1 MAILAKM
8 DIMDIMDIKGIFFMR
23 TMTSTHAKNNFGSL
37 LDAVRREPV
46 LLMKNGKPA
55 AMIVSVE
62 DLQDTRF
69 AEMLAEFE
77 ANTDNT
83 RKHSERK

>member
-1 MAILAKM
+1 
-8 DIMDIMDIKGIFFMR
+8 MR
-23 TMTSTHAKNNFGSL
+23 SMTSTYAKNNFGSL

-46 LLMKNGKPA
+46 LLMKNGRPA

-62 DLQDTRF
+62 DLKDTHF

-77 ANTDNT
+77 ANKANTD
-83 RKHSERK
+83 KHSQTY

>member
-1 MAILAKM
+1 
-8 DIMDIMDIKGIFFMR
+8 
-23 TMTSTHAKNNFGSL
+23 
-37 LDAVRREPV
+37 
-46 LLMKNGKPA
+46 
-55 AMIVSVE
+55 MIVSVE

-83 RKHSERK
+83 CKHSERK

>member
-1 MAILAKM
+1 
-8 DIMDIMDIKGIFFMR
+8 MR
-23 TMTSTHAKNNFGSL
+23 SMTSTYAKNNFGSL

-46 LLMKNGKPA
+46 LLMKNGRPA

-62 DLQDTRF
+62 DLKDTRF

-77 ANTDNT
+77 ANKANTD
-83 RKHSERK
+83 KHSQTY